1 MRRTIAFLLLI
12 AIPTSLIAWGEKG
25 HLMINR
31 LAIDA
36 TASNIENSGRLVNAF
51 RFWRKATTPGDREAA
66 RANAVFYAGVLGH
79 YVADTPQPMHM
90 SIHYNG
96 WDAAA
101 PNPKNYTKA
110 RRLHSR
116 YESGYVDATIEIAA
130 VRPKVRPPPR
140 LPDVWTAIKDHLS
153 LGFADLE
160 PMYSQIPF
168 EILPPQPSKTAL
180 AEAFAPDNP

>member
-1 MRRTIAFLLLI
+1 MQLRPIRRT
-12 AIPTSLIAWGEKG
+12 T
-25 HLMINR
+25 R
-31 LAIDA
+31 RIDA
-36 TASNIENSGRLVNAF
+36 STAVR
-51 RFWRKATTPGDREAA
+51 
-66 RANAVFYAGVLGH
+66 
-79 YVADTPQPMHM
+79 
-90 SIHYNG
+90 
-96 WDAAA
+96 
-101 PNPKNYTKA
+101 
-110 RRLHSR
+110 
-116 YESGYVDATIEIAA
+116 SGYVDATIEIAA